1 MERYNIKN
9 VEEKWQNVWASKK
22 TYAATLDKNKKK
34 FYCLEMFPY
43 PSGKI
48 HMGHIRN
55 YTIGDVLARY
65 KKLRGFNVLHPMGW
79 DSFGLPAENAA
90 RENNLHPKD
99 WTKKNIEIMKKQLKL
114 LGLSL
119 DWDREIST
127 CDPKYYQHQQEFFLE
142 LFKKNLVYKKDTYV
156 NWDPAEQTVLANEQV
171 IDGKGWRSGIAV
183 ERKKLSQWFFN
194 IKKFSQNLLDELKKL
209 KNWPDKV
216 KLMQKNWIG
225 KSYGCEIDFKID
237 KKNKLRKIKIFTTR
251 PDTIF
256 GASFIALSLDHP
268 ATKIFE
274 KNSNF
279 LSFKSECSKIGTT
292 EEALA
297 NAEKIGFNT
306 GLFALHPLDKKIKL
320 PIYIANF
327 VLMDYGTGAIFG
339 CPAHDQRD
347 LDFANK
353 YNLKVL
359 PVVKPRNI
367 EATKFVI
374 KSEAYTEDGI
384 LFNSSFLNNL
394 TVNQAIEK
402 IIKVITKKKLGK
414 KKITFRLKDWG
425 VSRQRYWGCP
435 IPIVYNKK
443 GDAIPVKKKD
453 LPVLLP
459 DNVDLN
465 TSGNPLEKHP
475 SWKHTKLPSG
485 EKVIRETDTLDTFV
499 DSSWYFVRFCSPK
512 HEEYGYKLSDVK
524 YWMPVDQYIG
534 GVEHAILHLL
544 YSRFFMRA
552 LAFNNKKF
560 NYIEPF
566 KSLFTQGMVCHETYK
581 NEQNQWLYPDQ
592 VEKNSDGNFIT
603 KKDKRKVLVGP
614 SEAMSKSRKNIVDP
628 EEMINAYGAD
638 SIRWFM
644 LSDSPPERDVQWSLE
659 GVSAAFKFIQK
670 LWKLNNEILNKK
682 DATSKPK
689 SITLQKAVNKTVY
702 NVTKNLDNFQYNVVI
717 ANMHEIYNLFYDH
730 VINNK
735 TSNKTL
741 KNEWE
746 KITML
751 LMPLIPHLAHECSEK
766 INKKFYWPKY
776 NSKLLKEDN
785 CTIVIQVDGKKR
797 GILEM
802 PINSKEVII
811 INKSKEIDNVSKY
824 IGNTSII
831 KNIYIKN
838 KLVNFITKK

>member
-9 VEEKWQNVWASKK
+9 IEKKWQDIWSSKK
-22 TYAATLDKNKKK
+22 TDSVTIDKNKKK

-48 HMGHIRN
+48 HMGHVRN

-65 KKLRGFNVLHPMGW
+65 KKLRGYNVLHPMGW

-90 RENNLHPKD
+90 RENNLHPKE
-99 WTKKNIEIMKKQLKL
+99 WTKKNIQTMKKQLKL

-127 CDPKYYQHQQEFFLE
+127 CDPEYYKHQQEFFLE
-142 LFKKNLVYKKDTYV
+142 LFKKKLVYKKDTYV

-171 IDGKGWRSGIAV
+171 IDGKGWRSGVTV

-194 IKKFSQNLLDELKKL
+194 IKKFSQSLLDELEKL

-216 KLMQKNWIG
+216 ILMQKNWIG
-225 KSYGCEIDFKID
+225 KSYGCEINFRIINGKKSNKITV
-237 KKNKLRKIKIFTTR
+237 FTTR

-256 GASFIALSLDHP
+256 GASFIAVSVDHP
-268 ATKIFE
+268 IAKNFE
-274 KNSNF
+274 KNKDF
-279 LSFKSECSKIGTT
+279 LSFKLKCSKMGTT

-297 NAEKIGFNT
+297 NAEKIGFKTN
-306 GLFALHPLDKKIKL
+306 LFVEHPFNNKIKL
-320 PIYIANF
+320 PVYIANF

-353 YNLKVL
+353 YKLKIL
-359 PVVKPRNI
+359 PVVKPKNI
-367 EATKFVI
+367 NADKFVI
-374 KSEAYTEDGI
+374 KNEAFTEDGI
-384 LFNSSFLNNL
+384 LFNSEFLNNL
-394 TVNQAIEK
+394 TVSQAIEK
-402 IIKVITKKKLGK
+402 SIKVISKKKLGK

-435 IPIVYNKK
+435 IPIVYDNKGK
-443 GDAIPVKKKD
+443 AIPLNKKD
-453 LPVLLP
+453 LPILLP
-459 DNVDLN
+459 QDVDLN
-465 TSGNPLEKHP
+465 VAGNPLDKHP
-475 SWKHTKLPSG
+475 TWKHIKLSNG
-485 EKVIRETDTLDTFV
+485 KKVTRETDTLDTFV
-499 DSSWYFVRFCSPK
+499 DSSWYFVRFCSPNTV
-512 HEEYGYKLSDVK
+512 EYGYKLNDLK

-552 LAFNNKKF
+552 LAYKNNKF
-560 NYIEPF
+560 TYIEPF
-566 KSLFTQGMVCHETYK
+566 QSLFTQGMVCHETYK
-581 NEQNQWLYPDQ
+581 SEENKWLYPDE
-592 VEKNSDGNFIT
+592 VEKNSEGNFVV
-603 KKDKRKVLVGP
+603 KKNKKRVTVGS

-628 EEMINAYGAD
+628 EEMINIYGAD

-670 LWKLNNEILNKK
+670 LWKLNSDILNKK
-682 DATSKPK
+682 DSGLGTEDL
-689 SITLQKAVNKTVY
+689 TLRRAVNKTVY

-717 ANMHEIYNLFYDH
+717 ANMHEIYNLLCSH
-730 VINNK
+730 LLNNK

-741 KNEWE
+741 KDEWE

-751 LMPLIPHLAHECSEK
+751 LMPLTPHLAHECCEK
-766 INKKFYWPKY
+766 LNKKFYWPQY
-776 NSKLLKEDN
+776 DNNLLEDEN
-785 CTIVIQVDGKKR
+785 CTIVIQVNGRKR
-797 GILEM
+797 GLLEM
-802 PINSKEVII
+802 PINTQEKTII
-811 INKSKEIDNVSKY
+811 ERAKKIDNVLKHVK
-824 IGNTSII
+824 GMTII
-831 KNIYIKN
+831 KKIYIKN
-838 KLVNFITKK
+838 KIINFIVKQ